1 MTPDRM
7 MVLIVGLLVVTF
19 VLWFFW
25 LRGTTGVRVSDVGS
39 SHQEAAIVVK
49 RGYTPDTIV
58 VTHGKPVRLKSRHE
72 ETASCSEEF
81 AFVDLNKSA
90 ALPTGKS
97 VSFKLLFDGPS
108 KHEFACPMGMFR
120 GELVMA

>member
-49 RGYTPDTIV
+49 GGYTPDTIV
-58 VTHGKPVRLKSRHE
+58 VTHGKPVRLNSRHE
-72 ETASCSEEF
+72 ETASYSQEIVF
-81 AFVDLNKSA
+81 ADMNKSA
-90 ALPTGKS
+90 ALPTGKT
-97 VSFKLLFDGPS
+97 VSFQLLFDGPS
-108 KHEFACPMGMFR
+108 EHEFACPMGSF
-120 GELVMA
+120 AANWS